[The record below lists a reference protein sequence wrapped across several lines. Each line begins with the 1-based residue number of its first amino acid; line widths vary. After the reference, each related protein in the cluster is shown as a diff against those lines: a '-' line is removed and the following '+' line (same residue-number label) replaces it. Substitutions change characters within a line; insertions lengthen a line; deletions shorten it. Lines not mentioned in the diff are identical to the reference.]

1 MHTVAGGC
9 ILNAFPKYVV
19 KFENIFLRNKYRK
32 GNIGH
37 TVL

>member
-9 ILNAFPKYVV
+9 ILNAFHNYVV
-19 KFENIFLRNKYRK
+19 KFENIFFQNKYHD